1 MTSSSSSFEDLVA
14 PGGSSTGC
22 DILLADSLLNDIE
35 HFATNCGVLRNLLGG
50 PTAAQHKNGAAT
62 NAECRGGTAVIAPA
76 ATPHAGGG
84 TVQSGAGGA
93 GTAKCLQVHAALAHV
108 SQSVRTL
115 LLRYARLFKTSAVLV
130 AISQLV
136 QSIKMAVSAHFSAES
151 TQLGLHALQRLED
164 AVALSLRGAL

>member
-35 HFATNCGVLRNLLGG
+35 HFATNCCALRNLLG
-50 PTAAQHKNGAAT
+50 PPAS
-62 NAECRGGTAVIAPA
+62 ECRGGTAVIAPA
-76 ATPHAGGG
+76 ATAHAGGGGG
-84 TVQSGAGGA
+84 TVQSGGAGGGGG

-136 QSIKMAVSAHFSAES
+136 QSIKMAVSAHFLDES